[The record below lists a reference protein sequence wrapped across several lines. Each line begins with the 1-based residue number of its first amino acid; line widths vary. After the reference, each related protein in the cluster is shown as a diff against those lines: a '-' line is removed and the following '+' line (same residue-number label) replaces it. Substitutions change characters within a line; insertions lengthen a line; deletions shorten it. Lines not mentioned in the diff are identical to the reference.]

1 MFRHVSPTG
10 FMLKPDPTPV
20 WQQSILASE
29 VLRNV
34 RSAVPLAIEQID
46 GMLQLIEA
54 AHGAHLRNFLDL
66 GCGDGVL
73 SAAIFGEYPD
83 ARGILLDHPAEALD
97 AARQQLQAHDCHAEF
112 VCADFSDP
120 GWQRHVAPDAPFDA
134 VVSGLALHQAPDPRK
149 RVLFREIFDLL
160 APGGLFIAI
169 EVVASTTRWT
179 GSIWDDFM
187 IDAIFGRALRE
198 WPGASRA
205 DVARDYFARAE
216 NSIAPLEVQCDW
228 LREAGFADVDCF
240 LKVAE
245 LAVFGGRRG

>member
-1 MFRHVSPTG
+1 
-10 FMLKPDPTPV
+10 MLTTEPTPV

-34 RSAVPLAIEQID
+34 RSVVPLAIEQIEA
-46 GMLQLIEA
+46 MLQLIEA
-54 AHGAHLRNFLDL
+54 SHGAGLRNFLDL
-66 GCGDGVL
+66 GSGDGVL
-73 SAAIFGEYPD
+73 SAAILDEYPG
-83 ARGILLDHPAEALD
+83 ARGILLDHPIEALEG
-97 AARQQLQAHDCHAEF
+97 ARQQLQAHDGHVEF
-112 VCADFSDP
+112 VCADFNAPD
-120 GWQRHVAPDAPFDA
+120 WQRHVAPDAPFDS

-149 RVLFREIFDLL
+149 RALFREIHELL
-160 APGGLFIAI
+160 APGGVFVAI

-187 IDAIFGRALRE
+187 IDAIFGQALRE

-228 LREAGFADVDCF
+228 LREAGFEDVDCY

-245 LAVFGGRRG
+245 LAVFGGRRS